1 MLLWGEIQREDQ
13 VEIIV
18 GDVARVGGED
28 GAGPRPVEPDLLD
41 VDPVQ
46 LELGPHETHEVAE
59 LDLEGGEVAAAV
71 DRDDLVH
78 EITESVDLLVREHG
92 ESLVLKVKKILALQQ
107 NNDALD
113 KMIDSGKESWNK
125 IKFNF
130 MMED

>member
-28 GAGPRPVEPDLLD
+28 GAGPRPVEPNLLD

-46 LELGPHETHEVAE
+46 LELSPHETHEVAE

-92 ESLVLKVKKILALQQ
+92 ESLVLKVEKILAFQQ
-107 NNDALD
+107 NNKALD